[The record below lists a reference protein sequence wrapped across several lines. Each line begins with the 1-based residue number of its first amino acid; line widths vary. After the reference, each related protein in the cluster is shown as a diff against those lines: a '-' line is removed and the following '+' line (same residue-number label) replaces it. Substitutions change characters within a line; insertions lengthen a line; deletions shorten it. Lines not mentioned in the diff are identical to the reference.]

1 LGVAVVFWLE
11 SSVIPVGLNHID
23 ESYFKVENSPNSIG
37 AFSVYEATPHN
48 GLPKLYFSV
57 DGIKKENSKL
67 GIFDTTALKKAF
79 VKKLYLK
86 TFISSNIDKSINLSE
101 TPIVEQNAS
110 YPKEQKK
117 TINNSTNLKQIIT
130 RFYDNLENVS
140 KETKMKILFPEID
153 LSDISEIAISN
164 FSYVEDFDG
173 KTQLQVSSARAYSSY
188 KTKGLSLRGNV
199 IVTSADG
206 TRLQCNNLTWDYD
219 NMTFKVNG
227 VAILSRDENVLKFKD
242 TVFDGKLLPVE
253 KYPVNA
259 RKIYR
264 KNDNE
269 G

>member
-1 LGVAVVFWLE
+1 MGAAVVLWLE

-23 ESYFKVENSPNSIG
+23 ESYFKFENSPNCIG
-37 AFSVYEATPHN
+37 AFSVYKTNTCN
-48 GLPKLYFSV
+48 GLPKLYLSV
-57 DGIKKENSKL
+57 DGVKKENSKF
-67 GIFDTTALKKAF
+67 GIFNTTALKKVV
-79 VKKLYLK
+79 VKKLHLK
-86 TFISSNIDKSINLSE
+86 TFTSSNDNKPISLKE
-101 TPIVEQNAS
+101 TPIVDSNFSCPE
-110 YPKEQKK
+110 KQKK
-117 TINNSTNLKQIIT
+117 TINNSTNLKQMIT

-140 KETKMKILFPEID
+140 KKTKLKILFPEFD

-173 KTQLQVSSARAYSSY
+173 KTQLQVTSARAYSSY

-206 TRLQCNNLTWDYD
+206 ARLQCNNLTWDYD
-219 NMTFKVNG
+219 NRTFKVNG
-227 VAILSRDENVLKFKD
+227 VAILNRDENVFKSKD
-242 TVFDGKLLPVE
+242 TLFNGELLPVG

-264 KNDNE
+264 RNDNE